1 MKKKMLSLTLS
12 AVMALGITTP
22 AWAAAETYA
31 DGETHTIGVI
41 VYDPDSSEMEM
52 FADYYRDYIEAGFPV
67 NFIFSGKTTNAE
79 EEIQYIDEMKERG
92 AEGIISF
99 GGFAD
104 GFQDIIKECEKDEV
118 YYALGS
124 NSISDENYE
133 AVKDNPWYMGSVG
146 PNLDEVYQTGCDMTE
161 YFLDKGAKNF
171 VIMSGGASAGNSLH
185 QTRTKGMLETL
196 EEKAGLILSED
207 VETLSTTG
215 EVTKLSDEG
224 GTVQVTICPGYTEM
238 GGAGLDNLSTA
249 FADGNCDALMSA
261 FHVSTYLDKIADKE
275 KEQNSNIL
283 VGAIDSFTDGN
294 FEIFKE
300 KDMFGNAPIDY
311 VQGKYAS
318 LAGPAFA
325 MIYNAITGNT
335 DAVKENG
342 QAVRL
347 YQGFWTATSEKE
359 YVELYGYATGIYE
372 NAYSCDDLQEV
383 IKVFN
388 EDVTPEK
395 FKELTESYT
404 VEDAKER
411 IFDEE

>member
-22 AWAAAETYA
+22 AWAAAEIYA

-196 EEKAGLILSED
+196 EEKAGLVLSED
-207 VETLSTTG
+207 VETLSTTD

-261 FHVSTYLDKIADKE
+261 FHVSTYLEKIADKE

-325 MIYNAITGNT
+325 MIYNAITGNA
-335 DAVKENG
+335 DAVKENE

>member
-12 AVMALGITTP
+12 AVMALRITTP

-196 EEKAGLILSED
+196 EEKAGLVLSED
-207 VETLSTTG
+207 VETLSTTD

-300 KDMFGNAPIDY
+300 KDMFGNTPIDY

-388 EDVTPEK
+388 EDATPEK